1 MQNRVP
7 VVFLKFKLLFAC
19 LALCLC
25 VNAGLFAQSK
35 KFVQK
40 IQWQPDENAFG
51 YRVEVRS
58 KTADSKP
65 KVIETED
72 SFVELSLTP
81 GKYEYRV
88 TAVDFLGREAVSSDW
103 TEFEIIK
110 ALLPEIVQTEN
121 KVVAPEEVM
130 RTSRGYYAAVKEH
143 GTSVGKFRTELNVVR
158 DHENG
163 HSPLLQFVHD
173 PSKGEFEERVQS
185 LGGLVQKKYLGLQKK
200 NFTQSQPLL
209 FSS

>member
-121 KVVAPEEVM
+121 KVVAPEAEEGKLSISVDVASITEESKVELVNSKTEEVV
-130 RTSRGYYAAVKEH
+130 SGELKVEPDEKGVKASKAEFPAVEP
-143 GTSVGKFRTELNVVR
+143 GEWTLRVTN
-158 DHENG
+158 
-163 HSPLLQFVHD
+163 
-173 PSKGEFEERVQS
+173 PS
-185 LGGLVQKKYLGLQKK
+185 GLSSD
-200 NFTQSQPLL
+200 SQPVAII
-209 FSS
+209 SKESR